1 MNDLSCPV
9 VRDLLPLYAEGLAS
23 EETASLVEAH
33 LGACPDCR
41 AALEAV
47 RAPAELPAEKRDG
60 AVLVTKEELSQFA
73 VPSAFRTWTEYYA
86 LKE

>member
-1 MNDLSCPV
+1 MQAWEIRVS
-9 VRDLLPLYAEGLAS
+9 GF
-23 EETASLVEAH
+23 
-33 LGACPDCR
+33 
-41 AALEAV
+41 
-47 RAPAELPAEKRDG
+47 PAELRAEKRDG